1 MGKVANRLGSEVTS
15 VGQMKKAEHPFQFFT
30 AAFLTRI
37 CGQKAMNLGEFREAL
52 EACSDASIFYHTFQ
66 SQERYHFLTEF
77 SNDFAQWIL
86 ASVNRPELAEQL
98 AAIDIRS
105 YLALSDLR
113 SDLLRVLDSY
123 CKIHPEEARRPA
135 FEPFHFKE
143 SVQVTVPLSGEA
155 WTLEDFRHQ
164 LDRLSNASFHFHFLE
179 SRLRLHLRTN
189 DFSLWF
195 EKELGLPALAKRT
208 NNIDIYTNT
217 VEGAKAKLAALIDRE
232 LAK

>member
-1 MGKVANRLGSEVTS
+1 VETQLHSDGRPVSE
-15 VGQMKKAEHPFQFFT
+15 MKRAEHPFQFFT
-30 AAFLTRI
+30 AAYLVRI
-37 CGQKAMNLGEFREAL
+37 GNQKATNLAELREGL
-52 EACSDASIFYHTFQ
+52 ETCSDASIFYHTFQ

-86 ASVNRPELAEQL
+86 ASLNRPELAEQL

-105 YLALSDLR
+105 YLALNDLH
-113 SDLLRVLDSY
+113 SDLLRVLDEF
-123 CKIHPEEARRPA
+123 CNARPEEVRRPA

-143 SVQVTVPLSGEA
+143 SVEVTVPLSEEA
-155 WTLEDFRHQ
+155 WTLEDFHHQ
-164 LDRLSNASFHFHFLE
+164 LERLSNASFHFHFLA

-195 EKELGLPALAKRT
+195 ENELGLKTLAQRA
-208 NNIDIYTNT
+208 NAIDIYTNT
-217 VEGAKAKLAALIDRE
+217 VESAKARLATLIDRE

>member
-1 MGKVANRLGSEVTS
+1 LANQLSSEVAPA
-15 VGQMKKAEHPFQFFT
+15 GEAKRAEHAFQFFT
-30 AAFLTRI
+30 AAYLTRI
-37 CGQKAMNLGEFREAL
+37 CGQMATNLGELREAL

-86 ASVNRPELAEQL
+86 AGLNRPELAERL
-98 AAIDIRS
+98 AAIDIRG
-105 YLALSDLR
+105 YLTLSDLR
-113 SDLLRVLDSY
+113 SDLLRALDDFG
-123 CKIHPEEARRPA
+123 KVHPEEARRRA

-143 SVQVTVPLSGEA
+143 SIQVTVPLSEEA
-155 WTLEDFRHQ
+155 WTLADFRRW

-195 EKELGLPALAKRT
+195 ENELGLSALAKRA
-208 NNIDIYTNT
+208 NDIDIYTNT